1 MNLGQHIRSM
11 LIILVVSI
19 FTLFLHNGVI
29 PANLMEARNL
39 ATAQEMVR
47 TGHYLIPTMNGT
59 LRLEKPPLP
68 TWISAV
74 VEKARPENLAAQRR
88 VTALVTLLMAFVLYM
103 MVFQFTGDER
113 MALMSALVLVTSYNV
128 IMNGRTATWDI
139 YCHAFML
146 VAIALMLR
154 GLELPGSQW
163 RRFIWAGVWMGLSFM
178 AKGPVAFFALLLP
191 AVVSYA
197 IVRRPRLEHKRLPL
211 GGMVLLCL
219 AVAGW
224 WPLYIAL
231 SHADAGTSA
240 MAQESAAWMNRHVR
254 PFWYYWH
261 FPDESGIWALCWV
274 SSIIFYFKDNRP
286 QFRRFNAFILLWN
299 AVIWLLLSMVPEK
312 KTRYLLPA
320 LIPGAV
326 LVAFYF
332 WHSMKALAGT
342 WEKNLFRMNGWV
354 VIGIAVLLPIGM
366 FVLFVYP
373 HAMGWGLFLGIL
385 VACWATAYYLFRGLY
400 GWQGIRP
407 HRLFI
412 ANVFIM
418 TIFTATCFAPAG
430 RLFLNEQRHS
440 IRLLKQDP
448 AVAALPFRHPQE
460 EPVRMELVYEA
471 NHTILPIDLRD
482 AAAVREALPFV
493 LVSTDPADSLLQG
506 MPVVIEPVG
515 IYDNNWRKP
524 DSHRYNPA
532 LVQRAAVIR
541 AEE

>member
-1 MNLGQHIRSM
+1 MYLVQHIRSL
-11 LIILVVSI
+11 LIILIVSV
-19 FTLFLHNGVI
+19 FTLFLHNSVI

-47 TGHYLIPTMNGT
+47 TGNYLIPTMNGE

-74 VEKARPENLAAQRR
+74 VEKAKPENIAAQRR
-88 VTALVTLLMAFVLYM
+88 VTALVTLLMAFALYM
-103 MVFQFTGDER
+103 MVFQFTNDQR

-146 VAIALMLR
+146 LAIGCMLR
-154 GLELPGSQW
+154 GFELHGSQW
-163 RRFIWAGVWMGLSFM
+163 GRFAWAGIWMGLAFM

-191 AVVSYA
+191 AVISYA
-197 IVRRPRLEHKRLPL
+197 VVRRPKLDGKQLPL
-211 GGMVLLCL
+211 LLMIFLCL

-299 AVIWLLLSMVPEK
+299 VLIWLCLSLVPEK

-320 LIPGAV
+320 LIPGSV
-326 LVAFYF
+326 MVAFYF
-332 WHSMKALAGT
+332 WHSMKSLANK
-342 WEKNLFRMNGWV
+342 WEKNLFRLNGWL
-354 VIGIAVLLPIGM
+354 VIVIAVLLPVAM
-366 FVLFVYP
+366 FILFVRP
-373 HAMGWGLFLGIL
+373 HAMGWALFIFVL
-385 VACWATAYYLFRGLY
+385 VACWAAAWFIFRGLY
-400 GWQGIRP
+400 GWQGIQP

-418 TIFTATCFAPAG
+418 TVFTATCFAPAG
-430 RLFLNEQRHS
+430 RLFLNEQRQS
-440 IRLLKQDP
+440 IRALKNVP
-448 AVAALPFRHPQE
+448 EAAGMPFLHPQE

-471 NHTILPIDLRD
+471 NHTILSIDLKD
-482 AAAVREALPFV
+482 ENAVRQAAPFV
-493 LVSTDPADSLLQG
+493 LVSTEPADSLLRD
-506 MPVVIEPVG
+506 MPVSIRQIGV
-515 IYDNNWRKP
+515 YDNNWRKP
-524 DSHRYNPA
+524 SSHKYNPA

-541 AEE
+541 MEE